1 MLGTV
6 GHAVLAI
13 FISMREKQ
21 SLIYSLCVHV
31 SRVKCTERV
40 AIWKRVKAS
49 DQKIRWILASL
60 CRSYQNT
67 VSLLHTQA
75 AGGPKRPRD
84 GALREPSLGDVLIFS
99 SGM

>member
-13 FISMREKQ
+13 FISTREKQ

-40 AIWKRVKAS
+40 AIWKRVKAL
-49 DQKIRWILASL
+49 DQKI
-60 CRSYQNT
+60 
-67 VSLLHTQA
+67 
-75 AGGPKRPRD
+75 
-84 GALREPSLGDVLIFS
+84 
-99 SGM
+99 